1 MAAEMGIQ
9 GLRQTWVLGRAGDC
23 RVLRAGVGTGALFG
37 STRESRRS
45 WGSGKIHVA
54 LSATADL
61 V

>member
-1 MAAEMGIQ
+1 MAAERGTQ

-23 RVLRAGVGTGALFG
+23 RVSRVGVGNGALFG

-54 LSATADL
+54 MSAIADL